1 MSRPFAKLKEEI
13 KKEILQLSF
22 PVGQPYVTHT
32 DNLLINRKEVN
43 LNE

>member
-1 MSRPFAKLKEEI
+1 MTKIAETL
-13 KKEILQLSF
+13 
-22 PVGQPYVTHT
+22 VAVHTHTHTHT